1 MYYRN
6 IERGDILKDRIK
18 KVRKYCNLTQTDFGT
33 KIGVKG
39 NTVTGYETG
48 LRTPSDAVILS
59 ICREF
64 NVNED
69 WLRNGTGGDDNMFVK
84 VTPQEKAYNRF
95 GYIMENSSPTK
106 KAALSVL
113 LELLYSIPDEQWDM
127 IMEQF
132 DEIKKEG

>member
-1 MYYRN
+1 MNERLKLLRKN
-6 IERGDILKDRIK
+6 LGLSQEAFGTRLGVTGPGISKIESGDR
-18 KVRKYCNLTQTDFGT
+18 NLTEQMT
-33 KIGVKG
+33 
-39 NTVTGYETG
+39 
-48 LRTPSDAVILS
+48 LS
-59 ICREF
+59 IIREF